1 MILITWKKIV
11 YTLSLHNFF
20 LFLISHN
27 LHYKAIYC
35 SRIQNPIYL
44 SSNYINMYKCSARE
58 SQDYEHLPT
67 LEWSCIFFSIQITH
81 LIVSILILTTK
92 RYCILRIKHLNFL
105 KHYYYFYF
113 FWDYSNGITFIKIN
127 MCSSAQDACVH
138 CTLHT
143 QPCCTYKM

>member
-1 MILITWKKIV
+1 MILITWIKIV

-20 LFLISHN
+20 LFSISHN

-67 LEWSCIFFSIQITH
+67 LEWSSNFFFSIQITH

-105 KHYYYFYF
+105 KLYYYYFF
-113 FWDYSNGITFIKIN
+113 LRLLKWDHFYKNQYVFLSPR
-127 MCSSAQDACVH
+127 CLCA
-138 CTLHT
+138 LHT
-143 QPCCTYKM
+143 SHTTWLHL